1 MPGVW
6 PLILLTCGS
15 VLVVTLAACN
25 PTKNLFLVVRW
36 IFSEGLPPTRHAQV
50 FGKFSKWWCSKTNEY
65 VRLYIFSSSFM
76 LRNTHIQITLHLDP
90 IPWPHNLRREPCQVT
105 CGDAFPKL
113 NLKRKKCA
121 ILHKCHHEIYFV
133 NCTIK
138 PFILW
143 YGHVSKERVRDSNFP
158 TWPVTPKEGS
168 FLGFFGLLGKPTGK
182 LQVPETL

>member
-1 MPGVW
+1 MKVCLQPDM
-6 PLILLTCGS
+6 LRC
-15 VLVVTLAACN
+15 
-25 PTKNLFLVVRW
+25 
-36 IFSEGLPPTRHAQV
+36 SENSQNDDARKQMSMSDYTYFRA
-50 FGKFSKWWCSKTNEY
+50 
-65 VRLYIFSSSFM
+65 SFM

-133 NCTIK
+133 NCIIK

-168 FLGFFGLLGKPTGK
+168 FLGFLAFWGSQRENYKCPKPCK
-182 LQVPETL
+182 FWLNS

>member
-1 MPGVW
+1 MKVCLQPDM
-6 PLILLTCGS
+6 LRC
-15 VLVVTLAACN
+15 
-25 PTKNLFLVVRW
+25 
-36 IFSEGLPPTRHAQV
+36 SENSQNDDARKQMSMSDYTYFRA
-50 FGKFSKWWCSKTNEY
+50 
-65 VRLYIFSSSFM
+65 SFM
-76 LRNTHIQITLHLDP
+76 LRNTHIQITLNLDP

-133 NCTIK
+133 NCIIK

-158 TWPVTPKEGS
+158 TWPVIPKEGS
-168 FLGFFGLLGKPTGK
+168 FLVFFCLLGKPTGK